1 MAKNIHNSVF
11 DRRNESTLFAQSWP
25 KIQEEADDASKKD
38 GTNEKRR
45 K

>member
-1 MAKNIHNSVF
+1 MAKKFHNSVF
-11 DRRNESTLFAQSWP
+11 DRRNQSTLFAQSWS

-38 GTNEKRR
+38 GTKEKRR